1 MIDALAASGWL
12 PAATAQA
19 LHAAH
24 ATLLDVGLSCT
35 LDRRPRIAAPTAEL
49 ETARAAIT
57 AATTAK
63 GLPFD
68 PASQP

>member
-1 MIDALAASGWL
+1 M
-12 PAATAQA
+12 
-19 LHAAH
+19 
-24 ATLLDVGLSCT
+24 GLSCT